1 MVVTIVSNNP
11 PRPMCQ
17 MGKHCLKGGGK
28 SGEDLVRDQVAT
40 LDNCLLFSRYK
51 YTQFGDQ

>member
-1 MVVTIVSNNP
+1 
-11 PRPMCQ
+11 MCQ

-28 SGEDLVRDQVAT
+28 SDEDLVRDQVAT